1 MKTEVNFPVPVYR
14 DYQHEQQATADI
26 ERTRE
31 ALQEL
36 ADTWHSLDIAR
47 LTDLPALLQ
56 DPKGYYDMQLAAT
69 IELPDTGGKYQV
81 SKREYIRSLDTPDPA
96 PLVKLAAEVR
106 RMNHAINP
114 QLWSLAGDQVT
125 VNPDAAQLLVNARTV
140 YARTPEQLQLITDLQ
155 TTAELLNSLDD
166 RMNNELLHQ
175 NAHAHAFLTRLFDV
189 VTDTFPGP
197 ARLRLS
203 PDRLQQIVNQY
214 LPQ

>member
-1 MKTEVNFPVPVYR
+1 MTKTNFPVPVFR
-14 DYQHEQQATADI
+14 DLQHEQQMTADI
-26 ERTRE
+26 EKTRR

-36 ADTWHSLDIAR
+36 VDTWHSLDIAP
-47 LTDLPALLQ
+47 LNDLPALLQ
-56 DPKGYYDMQLAAT
+56 DPRAYYDRTLAAT
-69 IELPDTGGKYQV
+69 IELPKQTGKYQV
-81 SKREYIRSLDTPDPA
+81 SKQQYIRSLDTPDPA

-106 RMNHAINP
+106 RAPHAKNP
-114 QLWSLAGDQVT
+114 LLWTLAGDQVQT
-125 VNPDAAQLLVNARTV
+125 NPDAAQQLINAATV

-175 NAHAHAFLTRLFDV
+175 NAHAHAFLTRLFDI
-189 VTDTFPGP
+189 VTETYPGP

-203 PDRLQQIVNQY
+203 PDRLLQVLNQY

>member
-1 MKTEVNFPVPVYR
+1 MKTQTFPVPVFR
-14 DYQHEQQATADI
+14 DLQNEQQMTAEI
-26 ERTRE
+26 ETARQ
-31 ALQEL
+31 ALQQL
-36 ADTWHSLDIAR
+36 ADVWHGMDIAP

-56 DPKGYYDMQLAAT
+56 DPRAYYDRTLAAT
-69 IELPDTGGKYQV
+69 IELPQTSGKYKL
-81 SKREYIRSLDTPDPA
+81 SKQQFIRTLEVPDPA

-106 RMNHAINP
+106 KVPHALNP
-114 QLWSLAGDQVT
+114 LLWTLAGDQVQT
-125 VNPDAAQLLVNARTV
+125 NPDAAQQLINAATV

-175 NAHAHAFLTRLFDV
+175 NVHAHAFLTRMFDI

-203 PDRLQQIVNQY
+203 PDRLRRIVNQY

>member
-1 MKTEVNFPVPVYR
+1 MKTQTFPVPVFR
-14 DYQHEQQATADI
+14 DLQNEQQMTAEI
-26 ERTRE
+26 ETARQ
-31 ALQEL
+31 ALQQL
-36 ADTWHSLDIAR
+36 ADVWHGMDIAP

-56 DPKGYYDMQLAAT
+56 DPRAYYDRTLAAT
-69 IELPDTGGKYQV
+69 IELPQTSGKYKL
-81 SKREYIRSLDTPDPA
+81 SKQQYIRSLDTPDPA

-175 NAHAHAFLTRLFDV
+175 NAHAHAFLTRLFDI
-189 VTDTFPGP
+189 TTETFPGP